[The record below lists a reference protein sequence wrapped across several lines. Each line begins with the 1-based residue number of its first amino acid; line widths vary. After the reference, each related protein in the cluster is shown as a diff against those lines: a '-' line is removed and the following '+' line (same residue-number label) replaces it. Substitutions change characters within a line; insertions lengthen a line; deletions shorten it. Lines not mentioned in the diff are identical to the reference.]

1 MITFKKINEVIADA
15 YYNNEKVGHIEKLYN
30 GYNVEIN
37 YVRTFLSYDNTKM
50 VVDYANKLF
59 KRLEARKRRELK
71 PLRNFNEFKILE

>member
-15 YYNNEKVGHIEKLYN
+15 YYNDEKIGHIEKLYN
-30 GYNVEIN
+30 GYNVEIM
-37 YVRTFLSYDNTKM
+37 YLRTHLTTSNTKM

-71 PLRNFNEFKILE
+71 PLRNYNEFKIIE